1 MYTGFLNLLKWNDAQ
16 MKQKILIAEDEADIR
31 NILKLYLES
40 EGLEVVQAQ
49 DGEQALRMAQQEMPD
64 LILLDVMMPNMD
76 GFAVTQALRQYSQV
90 PILILSARSQD
101 ADKILGLN
109 LGADDYIAKP
119 FNALE
124 VVARVK
130 AHLRRSQQGAAS
142 VINVNGLSLN
152 AETCTVT
159 KEGTLLALTPTEYK
173 LLSVFMR
180 SPGRIFTKVQLSEAV
195 NGEYFESD
203 ENTIMVHISK
213 LRDKIEDNPRKPARL
228 VTIRGLGYRFEKT

>member
-1 MYTGFLNLLKWNDAQ
+1 
-16 MKQKILIAEDEADIR
+16 MKQRILIAEDEADIR

-40 EGLEVVQAQ
+40 EGFEVVQAQ
-49 DGEQALRMAQQEMPD
+49 DGDQALRMAQQEMPD
-64 LILLDVMMPNMD
+64 LILLDVMIPKTD

-130 AHLRRSQQGAAS
+130 AHLRRGQQTVS
-142 VINVNGLSLN
+142 PVINLNGLTLN
-152 AETCTVT
+152 SETCTVT
-159 KEGTLLALTPTEYK
+159 KDGTLLSLTPTEYK

-180 SPGRIFTKVQLSEAV
+180 SPGRIFTKVQLSEAI

>member
-130 AHLRRSQQGAAS
+130 AHLRRGQQTVS
-142 VINVNGLSLN
+142 PVINVNGLSLN
-152 AETCTVT
+152 AEICTVT

>member
-64 LILLDVMMPNMD
+64 LIQLDVLMPKLD

>member
-1 MYTGFLNLLKWNDAQ
+1 
-16 MKQKILIAEDEADIR
+16 MKQRILIAEDEADIR

-40 EGLEVVQAQ
+40 EGFEVVQAC
-49 DGEQALRMAQQEMPD
+49 DGGQALRMAQQEKPD

-130 AHLRRSQQGAAS
+130 AHLRRGQQGAAS

-180 SPGRIFTKVQLSEAV
+180 SPGRIFTKVQLSEAI

>member
-1 MYTGFLNLLKWNDAQ
+1 

-130 AHLRRSQQGAAS
+130 AHLRRSQQGAAF

>member
-1 MYTGFLNLLKWNDAQ
+1 
-16 MKQKILIAEDEADIR
+16 MKQRILIAEDEADIR
-31 NILKLYLES
+31 NILKLYLEI
-40 EGLEVVQAQ
+40 EGFEVVQAQ
-49 DGEQALRMAQQEMPD
+49 DGDQALRMAQQEMPD

-124 VVARVK
+124 VVARVR
-130 AHLRRSQQGAAS
+130 AHLRRGQQTVS
-142 VINVNGLSLN
+142 PVINLNGLTLN
-152 AETCTVT
+152 SETCTVT
-159 KEGTLLALTPTEYK
+159 KDGTLLSLTPTEYK

-180 SPGRIFTKVQLSEAV
+180 SPGRIFTKVQLSEAI

>member
-1 MYTGFLNLLKWNDAQ
+1 
-16 MKQKILIAEDEADIR
+16 MKQRILIAEDEADIR

-40 EGLEVVQAQ
+40 EGFEVVQAQ

-64 LILLDVMMPNMD
+64 LILLDVMIPKTD

-101 ADKILGLN
+101 PDKILGLN

-130 AHLRRSQQGAAS
+130 AHLRRGQQTVS
-142 VINVNGLSLN
+142 PVINLNGLTLN
-152 AETCTVT
+152 SETCTVT
-159 KEGTLLALTPTEYK
+159 KDGTLLSLTPTEYK

-180 SPGRIFTKVQLSEAV
+180 SPGRIFTKVQLSEAI

-228 VTIRGLGYRFEKT
+228 VTIR

>member
-1 MYTGFLNLLKWNDAQ
+1 
-16 MKQKILIAEDEADIR
+16 MKQRILIAEDEADIR

-40 EGLEVVQAQ
+40 EGFEVVQAQ
-49 DGEQALRMAQQEMPD
+49 DGDQALRMAQQEMPD

-130 AHLRRSQQGAAS
+130 AHLRRGQQTVS
-142 VINVNGLSLN
+142 PVINLNGLTLN
-152 AETCTVT
+152 SETCTVT
-159 KEGTLLALTPTEYK
+159 KDGTLLALTPTEYK

-180 SPGRIFTKVQLSEAV
+180 SPGRIFTKVQLSEAI

>member
-1 MYTGFLNLLKWNDAQ
+1 M
-16 MKQKILIAEDEADIR
+16 
-31 NILKLYLES
+31 
-40 EGLEVVQAQ
+40 QAC
-49 DGEQALRMAQQEMPD
+49 DGGQALRMAQQEMPD

>member
-1 MYTGFLNLLKWNDAQ
+1 
-16 MKQKILIAEDEADIR
+16 MKQRILIAEDEADIR

-40 EGLEVVQAQ
+40 EGFEVVQAQ
-49 DGEQALRMAQQEMPD
+49 DGDQALRMAQQKMPD

-130 AHLRRSQQGAAS
+130 AHLRRGQQTVS
-142 VINVNGLSLN
+142 PVINLNGLTLN
-152 AETCTVT
+152 SETCTVT
-159 KEGTLLALTPTEYK
+159 KDGTLLSLTPTEYK

-180 SPGRIFTKVQLSEAV
+180 SPGRIFTKVQLSEAI

>member
-1 MYTGFLNLLKWNDAQ
+1 
-16 MKQKILIAEDEADIR
+16 MKQRILIAEDEADIR

-40 EGLEVVQAQ
+40 EGFEVVQAQ
-49 DGEQALRMAQQEMPD
+49 DGDQALRMAQQEMPD

-130 AHLRRSQQGAAS
+130 AHLRRGQQGAAS
-142 VINVNGLSLN
+142 VICVNGLYLN

-159 KEGTLLALTPTEYK
+159 KDGTLLTLTPTEYK

-180 SPGRIFTKVQLSEAV
+180 SPGRIFTKVQLSEAI

-213 LRDKIEDNPRKPARL
+213 LRDKIDDNPRKPARL